1 MTKFYM
7 VFNVTTQGATK
18 AMHFCFDKAKAEA
31 RRLAIATPGH
41 KFVVLCSTHVYQV
54 EPHVTEERIL

>member
-1 MTKFYM
+1 MNKFYM
-7 VFNVTTQGATK
+7 VFNITTQGPTK
-18 AMHFCFDKAKAEA
+18 QMHPDFEKAKAEA

-41 KFVVLCSTHVYQV
+41 KFVVLCSTHIYQV

>member
-1 MTKFYM
+1 MGKFYM
-7 VFNVTTQGATK
+7 VFNITK
-18 AMHFCFDKAKAEA
+18 RGPTSVMHPDFEKAKAEA
-31 RRLAIATPGH
+31 RRLAITYPGN